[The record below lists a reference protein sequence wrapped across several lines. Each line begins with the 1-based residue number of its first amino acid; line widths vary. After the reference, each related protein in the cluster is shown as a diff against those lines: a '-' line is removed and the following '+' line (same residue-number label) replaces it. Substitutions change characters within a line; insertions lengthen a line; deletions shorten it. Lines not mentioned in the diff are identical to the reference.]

1 MYQSI
6 QIHFN
11 NKTTFEN
18 ILDIYNNIQYVDSNE
33 NYDLYCD
40 NIKIN
45 EKRRSMSQFYINLW
59 KNKLISEKKI
69 MKVLV
74 ELLKRVLQKIQE
86 PNNKEEVDELV
97 ENIIILYNRDILDE
111 INEDDDEYMIEDENI
126 TEIIER
132 LANSKPK
139 DYKSLSNKTVFKFM
153 DLIDN

>member
-1 MYQSI
+1 M
-6 QIHFN
+6 
-11 NKTTFEN
+11 
-18 ILDIYNNIQYVDSNE
+18 
-33 NYDLYCD
+33 NYWIWNHL
-40 NIKIN
+40 
-45 EKRRSMSQFYINLW
+45 L
-59 KNKLISEKKI
+59 KKI